1 MFNTNENITTFIP
14 NSSNSML
21 VITEENAYKIY
32 PIKNG
37 NTLIHFIIF
46 KHYSWKKK
54 LKKMLFFDY
63 KVEIFF
69 ALDKFI

>member
-1 MFNTNENITTFIP
+1 MLNTNENITTFIP

-46 KHYSWKKK
+46 KHYS
-54 LKKMLFFDY
+54 
-63 KVEIFF
+63 
-69 ALDKFI
+69 